1 MKPWRSTNTFGNFKR
16 KKKLTKVNIDTNKP
30 EGYNVTTVH
39 HHHHSFLTAFFLFL
53 FLKALS
59 LSSLLKRDHQ
69 PAHGSARKAHRGHAI
84 SHKSNDTV
92 STSTELFPLVGLSL

>member
-59 LSSLLKRDHQ
+59 SLLKRDHQ
-69 PAHGSARKAHRGHAI
+69 PAHGSARKAHVKHTGATP
-84 SHKSNDTV
+84 SVTKAMT
-92 STSTELFPLVGLSL
+92 LSVQARSFFL